1 MKVHGPRP
9 SGLGLRSLL
18 HVSRF
23 DLSHANTGGW
33 CGAVVES
40 RRGASAASCAAL
52 GDCSGDRVER
62 PICCVPVPLTGREA
76 ASQRC
81 DTEHSAY

>member
-52 GDCSGDRVER
+52 DDCSGDRVER
-62 PICCVPVPLTGREA
+62 PIRRVLVPLAESEDVSR
-76 ASQRC
+76 RR
-81 DTEHSAY
+81 DMEHSAC